1 MPSPRIIA
9 SNASMLGTSNSDT
22 IVQYCSAQKSVM
34 TRILPSP
41 AFSLSLDI
49 ARNLSTIGRTL
60 PGLQYMISRMSSIS
74 SPRVGGVYHGQPCSG
89 GQRCEKAAILLSVSY
104 LTEEYKRCQ
113 QRNPP
118 PALPP
123 NKVAGVIH

>member
-1 MPSPRIIA
+1 
-9 SNASMLGTSNSDT
+9 MLGTSNSDT

-60 PGLQYMISRMSSIS
+60 PGLQYMISRMSSIL
-74 SPRVGGVYHGQPCSG
+74 SPRVGGVYHGQPFSG
-89 GQRCEKAAILLSVSY
+89 GQRWESHATVATKQADPFDPAGALLLVRGRLSSAY
-104 LTEEYKRCQ
+104 
-113 QRNPP
+113 
-118 PALPP
+118 
-123 NKVAGVIH
+123 